1 MVSEKRY
8 GVTKMIKTYIKT
20 ATIKAEWFD
29 GSAEMIDKYD
39 IINTQLA
46 STAIGFEGAYFLPT
60 LEGELR
66 VNIGD
71 WIATGVE
78 DESWA
83 IADDV
88 FKKTYAELP
97 VVPKVVAEWI
107 EKCKHDG
114 TSVGDM
120 LCSERRP
127 EKMRDWMALTPGTYE
142 FNQKRYTE
150 YQNLV
155 ARAWLDGYQVEENK

>member
-20 ATIKAEWFD
+20 ATIKAERFD

-83 IADDV
+83 IADDI

-97 VVPKVVAEWI
+97 VIPNYVAEYIDYMKSSYRDIWDAI
-107 EKCKHDG
+107 HYPFRSNKVDKYMEDN
-114 TSVGDM
+114 
-120 LCSERRP
+120 SE
-127 EKMRDWMALTPGTYE
+127 T
-142 FNQKRYTE
+142 F
-150 YQNLV
+150 
-155 ARAWLDGYQVEENK
+155 ARAWLDGYVAEE

>member
-1 MVSEKRY
+1 
-8 GVTKMIKTYIKT
+8 MIKIYRKT
-20 ATIKAEWFD
+20 ATIKAERFD

-46 STAIGFEGAYFLPT
+46 STTIGFEGAYFLPI

-78 DESWA
+78 DENWA

-88 FKKTYAELP
+88 FKQTYAELP
-97 VVPKVVAEWI
+97 VIPEEVSLSIEDWKKHHLGIDQIFGMVYQYEITRTQGSPVINWI
-107 EKCKHDG
+107 MCGNQDAFA
-114 TSVGDM
+114 
-120 LCSERRP
+120 
-127 EKMRDWMALTPGTYE
+127 RDWLD
-142 FNQKRYTE
+142 E
-150 YQNLV
+150 YV
-155 ARAWLDGYQVEENK
+155 VEEDK

>member
-1 MVSEKRY
+1 
-8 GVTKMIKTYIKT
+8 MIKTYRKT
-20 ATIKAEWFD
+20 ATIRAEQFD

-60 LEGELR
+60 MEGELR

-71 WIATGVE
+71 WIASGVE
-78 DESWA
+78 DENWA

-97 VVPKVVAEWI
+97 VIPKYVADYI
-107 EKCKHDG
+107 
-114 TSVGDM
+114 DM
-120 LCSERRP
+120 LKNNSDVINASIGAIEYGWGSV
-127 EKMRDWMALTPGTYE
+127 KLTTWLDENGDT
-142 FNQKRYTE
+142 F
-150 YQNLV
+150 
-155 ARAWLDGYQVEENK
+155 ARAWLDGYQIEED

>member
-1 MVSEKRY
+1 
-8 GVTKMIKTYIKT
+8 MIKIYRKT
-20 ATIKAEWFD
+20 ATIKAERFD

-46 STAIGFEGAYFLPT
+46 STAMGFEGAYFLPT

-78 DESWA
+78 DENWA

-88 FKKTYAELP
+88 FKQTYAELP
-97 VVPKVVAEWI
+97 VIPDYVSDWI
-107 EKCKHDG
+107 QKCKNDG
-114 TSVGDM
+114 ISVGDM

-142 FNQKRYTE
+142 FNQKRYKE
-150 YQNLV
+150 YQELI
-155 ARAWLDGYQVEENK
+155 ARAWLDGFQTEEEE